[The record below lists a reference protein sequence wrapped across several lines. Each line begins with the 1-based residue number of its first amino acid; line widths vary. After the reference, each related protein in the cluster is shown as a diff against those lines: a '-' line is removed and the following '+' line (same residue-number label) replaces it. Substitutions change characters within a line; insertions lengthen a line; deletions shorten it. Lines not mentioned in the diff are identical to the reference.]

1 MRKTPA
7 NPSLLQTAQIVT
19 GDWRMG
25 MKVGTLAVLLA
36 WAGLQADLAIA
47 QPALTQADAEA
58 YVDGLVPYA
67 LRRADMAGAVV
78 VVVKDGQVLFQK
90 GYGVADVKT
99 GQPVDPNTTMF
110 RPASISK
117 LFTWT
122 AVMQLVEQGRL
133 DLDRDVNS
141 YLDFRI
147 PPAFGKPITLR
158 NLLTHTAGFEDTYKN
173 GLLEDPKVTPTI
185 ETYVKT
191 ALPPRIFAPGT
202 TVAYSNYGAT
212 LAGYIV
218 QRVSGEKFEAYVTE
232 HIFVPLGMD
241 HSTFLQPV
249 PTALGVA
256 APKGYVTASMPAVPF
271 EFLGT
276 VPAGALSSTGADM
289 ARFMI
294 AHLNDGR
301 VGSAQILR
309 EDTAQHMHAPA
320 YRPVAGLPAMSLG
333 FYGEDRNNHR
343 IIGHAGDL
351 ISFHADLHLLLD
363 DHVGLFIAMNSLG
376 NDVASSALRTALFQG
391 FVDRYFPAPLPEEPT
406 LATATAHGKLIAGQY
421 VISRRAQSS
430 FASLGN
436 LLGQGTLHLDADGTV
451 TMSTLKGINGEPR
464 HWHEVAPFLWREV
477 RGTARMAAVLDG
489 GRVQFLF
496 SDDTPPILEW
506 QPVPAAERA
515 SWNLPLLG
523 VTVVILALTVLLWPV
538 AALIRRYYGRPLLL
552 RGQAQALYR
561 LVRVVAL
568 LDLIFLSGWLIFLLL
583 GSKHLAL
590 LSDASDP
597 MLRLIQLV
605 GVVGLIG
612 LIPVLV
618 YLVSIWRNHSRGV
631 WSKLSN
637 STIAFACL
645 ATAWFT
651 FGYHLLRLSLNY

>member
-1 MRKTPA
+1 M
-7 NPSLLQTAQIVT
+7 LEIC
-19 GDWRMG
+19 RMST
-25 MKVGTLAVLLA
+25 KVATLAVLLA
-36 WAGLQADLAIA
+36 GTGLHAESAAA
-47 QPALTQADAEA
+47 QPALTEADVGA

-90 GYGVADVKT
+90 GYGVSDVKT
-99 GQPVDPNTTMF
+99 DQPVDPNTTLF

-122 AVMQLVEQGRL
+122 AVMQLVEQGKL

-158 NLLTHTAGFEDTYKN
+158 NLLTHTAGFEDVYKN
-173 GLLEDPKVTPTI
+173 GLLEDPKAVPSI
-185 ETYVKT
+185 RTYVMA
-191 ALPPRIFAPGT
+191 ALPPRLFAPGS

-218 QRVSGEKFEAYVTE
+218 QRVSGEQFEAYIAE
-232 HIFVPLGMD
+232 HIFVPLGMN

-249 PTALGVA
+249 PAALGLA
-256 APKGYVTASMPAVPF
+256 APKGYVTASTPEVPF

-301 VGSAQILR
+301 FGSVQILR
-309 EDTAQHMHAPA
+309 EDTARHMHAPA
-320 YRPVAGLPAMSLG
+320 YRPVPGLPAMSLG

-351 ISFHADLHLLLD
+351 ISFHADLHLMLD

-376 NDVASSALRTALFQG
+376 NDVASSALRTALFHG
-391 FVDRYFPAPLPEEPT
+391 FVDRYFPAPLAAEPT
-406 LATATAHGKLIAGQY
+406 LATAVAHGRLIAGQY

-451 TMSTLKGINGEPR
+451 TMSTLKGINDEPR

-477 RGTARMAAVLDG
+477 HGKARMAAVLDG

-496 SDDTPPILEW
+496 SDDNPPILEW
-506 QPVPAAERA
+506 QPVPAPYLA

-523 VTVVILALTVLLWPV
+523 VTLAILALTVLLWPV
-538 AALIRRYYGRPLLL
+538 AALIRRHYDRPRSLH
-552 RGQAQALYR
+552 GASFTLYR

-568 LDLIFLSGWLIFLLL
+568 LDLGFLSGWLIFLLL

-597 MLRLIQLV
+597 MLRLIQLI
-605 GVVGLIG
+605 GVAGLIG
-612 LIPVLV
+612 LVPVMI
-618 YLVSIWRNHSRGV
+618 YLVSIWRNPSRAV

-637 STIAFACL
+637 SAIACACL

-651 FGYHLLRLSLNY
+651 VCYHLLRPSLNY

>member
-1 MRKTPA
+1 
-7 NPSLLQTAQIVT
+7 
-19 GDWRMG
+19 
-25 MKVGTLAVLLA
+25 MKFAILAVLSA
-36 WAGLQADLAIA
+36 WLGFHTDSAVAQQAM
-47 QPALTQADAEA
+47 TQADVDA

-99 GQPVDPNTTMF
+99 GRPVDPNTTMF

-158 NLLTHTAGFEDTYKN
+158 NLLTHTSGFEDVYKN
-173 GLLEDPKVTPTI
+173 GLMEDAKVTPSI
-185 ETYVKT
+185 EAYVKA

-218 QRVSGEKFEAYVTE
+218 QRVSGENFEAYVAE
-232 HIFVPLGMD
+232 HIFAPLGMN
-241 HSTFLQPV
+241 HSTFVQPV
-249 PTALGVA
+249 PGTLGVA
-256 APKGYVTASMPAVPF
+256 APKGYVTASTPAVPF

-276 VPAGALSSTGADM
+276 VPAGSLSSTGADM

-301 VGSAQILR
+301 FGSAQILR
-309 EDTAQHMHAPA
+309 EDTAQYMHAPA
-320 YRPVAGLPAMSLG
+320 YGPVPGLPAMSLG
-333 FYGEDRNNHR
+333 FYGEDRNKHR

-391 FVDRYFPAPLPEEPT
+391 FVDRYFPAPLPDEPT
-406 LATATAHGKLIAGQY
+406 LATAVEHGKLIAGQY
-421 VISRRAQSS
+421 EVSRRAQSS
-430 FASLGN
+430 FASIGN
-436 LLGQGTLHLDADGTV
+436 LLGQGKLTVDADGTI

-477 RGTARMAAVLDG
+477 HGTSRLAAVLGG

-496 SDDTPPILEW
+496 SDDNPPILEW

-515 SWNLPLLG
+515 NWALPLLG
-523 VTVVILALTVLLWPV
+523 ATLAILAVTVLLWPV
-538 AALIRRYYGRPLLL
+538 AALIRRHYGKPLVLQ
-552 RGQAQALYR
+552 RRAAVFYR
-561 LVRVVAL
+561 LVRIVAL
-568 LDLIFLSGWLIFLLL
+568 LDLVFLGGWLLFLLL

-597 MLRLIQLV
+597 ILRLIQV
-605 GVVGLIG
+605 AGVAGLIG
-612 LIPVLV
+612 LVPVFM
-618 YLVSIWRNHSRGV
+618 YLISTWRTRSSGV
-631 WSKLSN
+631 WSKLAN
-637 STIAFACL
+637 LAIACACL

-651 FGYHLLRLSLNY
+651 FVYHLLRLNLSY

>member
-1 MRKTPA
+1 
-7 NPSLLQTAQIVT
+7 
-19 GDWRMG
+19 
-25 MKVGTLAVLLA
+25 MKVTILAALLV
-36 WAGLQADLAIA
+36 WGGVHADSAIA
-47 QPALTQADAEA
+47 QHTLTQADVEA

-99 GQPVDPNTTMF
+99 AQPVDPNATMF
-110 RPASISK
+110 RPGSISK

-133 DLDRDVNS
+133 DLDRDVNA

-147 PPAFGKPITLR
+147 PAAFGKPITLR
-158 NLLTHTAGFEDTYKN
+158 NLLTHTAGFEDVYKN
-173 GLLEDPKVTPTI
+173 GLLEDAKATPSL
-185 ETYVKT
+185 EAYVKR
-191 ALPPRIFAPGT
+191 ALPPRLFAPGT

-218 QRVSGEKFEAYVTE
+218 QRVSGESFEAYVAE
-232 HIFVPLGMD
+232 HIFIPLGMD

-249 PTALGVA
+249 PAALGVA
-256 APKGYVTASMPAVPF
+256 APEGYVTASAPPVPF

-276 VPAGALSSTGADM
+276 VPAGALSSTAADM

-301 VGSAQILR
+301 FGSAQILR
-309 EDTAQHMHAPA
+309 EETAQQMHAPA
-320 YRPVAGLPAMSLG
+320 YRPVPGLPAMSLG
-333 FYGEDRNNHR
+333 FYGEDRNNRR

-376 NDVASSALRTALFQG
+376 NDVASSAVRTALFQG
-391 FVDRYFPAPLPEEPT
+391 FVDRYFPASLPDEPT
-406 LATATAHGKLIAGQY
+406 LATAVEHGKLIAGQY
-421 VISRRAQSS
+421 ETSRRAQSS
-430 FASLGN
+430 FASIGN
-436 LLGQGTLHLDADGTV
+436 LLGQGTLHLDSDGTV
-451 TMSTLKGINGEPR
+451 TLSTLKGINGEPR
-464 HWHEVAPFLWREV
+464 HWREVAPLLWREV
-477 RGTARMAAVLDG
+477 HGTSRLAAVLGG

-496 SDDTPPILEW
+496 SDDNPPILEW
-506 QPVPAAERA
+506 QPVPAAEQA
-515 SWNLPLLG
+515 NWNLILLGATVAILG
-523 VTVVILALTVLLWPV
+523 VTVLSWPI
-538 AALIRRYYGRPLLL
+538 AALIRRHYGKAFSLQGRAAL
-552 RGQAQALYR
+552 LYR

-568 LDLIFLSGWLIFLLL
+568 LNLIFLSGWLIFLLL

-597 MLRLIQLV
+597 MLRLLQLA
-605 GVVGLIG
+605 GIAGLIG
-612 LIPVLV
+612 LIPVFV
-618 YLVSIWRNHSRGV
+618 YLAWIWRNRSRGV

-637 STIAFACL
+637 SAIACACL
-645 ATAWFT
+645 ATAWFA
-651 FGYHLLRLSLNY
+651 FGYHLLRPNLNY